1 MFDSKPD
8 IDADN
13 SEGET
18 PKDVQGRLQF
28 ENVSFRYPTRP
39 DIQVLNNLSLTV
51 EPGTY
56 VALVGASGCGKSTT
70 IQLIER
76 FYDPTS
82 GCITLNHEDIADMS
96 PQLYRKYMS
105 LVQQE
110 PPLYQGTVR
119 ENIAIGLD
127 HQPSDDEVTEVELAG
142 TERRGLGGHCGF
154 QSGGAR
160 TPAPAGAGAPGTGR
174 SKE

>member
-1 MFDSKPD
+1 MFSVIPDIATATNAAADLFRLFDSKPD

-28 ENVSFRYPTRP
+28 ESVSFRYPTRP

-76 FYDPTS
+76 FYDPAS
-82 GCITLNHEDIADMS
+82 GAIYVSNPHLDGAQPHS
-96 PQLYRKYMS
+96 FYMTI
-105 LVQQE
+105 VRR
-110 PPLYQGTVR
+110 PPYHWL
-119 ENIAIGLD
+119 
-127 HQPSDDEVTEVELAG
+127 
-142 TERRGLGGHCGF
+142 
-154 QSGGAR
+154 
-160 TPAPAGAGAPGTGR
+160 
-174 SKE
+174 